1 MRATPALRPQPPGG
15 CWKDEDMALN
25 RYDARGQRSRNE
37 PSPPEPTD
45 IEQPA
50 DEPQWRA
57 WMRDLGRR
65 QRRIREFLGLSQ
77 EQVARLAGVSQ
88 GAVSRLETG
97 RGLATPLLIVLK
109 ISAALA
115 RELRRVD
122 PAVLS
127 SDVREAAE
135 MQAALVPSSGAFGF
149 QDSPL
154 VEDPELEALVRL
166 WREAPARHR
175 PSVLSVM
182 RAIVTGLKTTAP
194 LVLMGF
200 VA

>member
-1 MRATPALRPQPPGG
+1 
-15 CWKDEDMALN
+15 MALSK
-25 RYDARGQRSRNE
+25 DGARGHRGGNDAPLESADQEN
-37 PSPPEPTD
+37 
-45 IEQPA
+45 PA

-65 QRRIREFLGLSQ
+65 QRRVREFLGLSQ

-135 MQAALVPSSGAFGF
+135 LQAALGPSGGALGF
-149 QDSPL
+149 QDVPL
-154 VEDPELEALVRL
+154 AEEPELEELVRL
-166 WREAPARHR
+166 WRDAPVRHR

-182 RAIVTGLKTTAP
+182 RAIVAGLKTTAP
-194 LVLMGF
+194 VLVLCCL
-200 VA
+200 A